1 MITKESVNHEEN
13 RNNFDRPVC
22 TVPSEKPVNLTQH
35 DILTPGGVGMTGE
48 EVKRLRI
55 RQCITQKQLGEMLGY
70 TGKAAET
77 VVQKWEY
84 GERPIPTKHW
94 KALCKIFKVKLDA
107 FLPE

>member
-1 MITKESVNHEEN
+1 MTTKERVNHEEN
-13 RNNFDRPVC
+13 RNYSNRPVRA
-22 TVPSEKPVNLTQH
+22 VPSEKPVNLTQR
-35 DILTPGGVGMTGE
+35 VGMTGE

-84 GERPIPTKHW
+84 GERPIPAKHW
-94 KALCKIFKVKLDA
+94 KALCRIFKVKLDA